1 MGALE
6 SLAIAKAKADA
17 RGNFERFI
25 AGRHAAGWSETDI
38 AEYRE
43 SIRVLMGNDDSAALG
58 LFPVG
63 AYATAEQARQAARE
77 YWVANSQPVA

>member
-1 MGALE
+1 MTMATLD
-6 SLAIAKAKADA
+6 SLALAKSKADA

-25 AGRHAAGWSETDI
+25 AGRRASGWSDSDV

-43 SIRVLMGNDDSAALG
+43 SIRVLMGSDDTAALA

-63 AYATAEQARQAARE
+63 TYQTAEQARQAARE
-77 YWVANSQPVA
+77 YWATA